1 MNCPIKI
8 EGRYI
13 ISISKKASYGK
24 VGIEDISYIAI
35 VYNEYASSYISYDL
49 SSEYQILSSL
59 VWDEDTLED
68 CKAGIQM
75 TYSRKIEW
83 LMVNGGRRNDWYY
96 RWNQPFVR

>member
-1 MNCPIKI
+1 MEREI

-13 ISISKKASYGK
+13 ISISKRGCYGK

-35 VYNEYASSYISYDL
+35 VYNEYVPSYISYEL

-75 TYSRKIEW
+75 TYSREIEW
-83 LMVNGGRRNDWYY
+83 LMVDGEKKNDGI
-96 RWNQPFVR
+96 